1 MRRHFRQ
8 HAFLLLILLFSL
20 SLAGCYTML
29 RHPDVTDEYAIEE
42 IDEDVVIIDRCGAC
56 HAVDYPPPWVPPY
69 RHRGGGDG
77 EPGTVPERRG
87 IAGDKTP
94 VRGGSTGP
102 GVEALPLPGGGAGGA
117 GDTKTRE
124 TPTETPKETKEIIKK
139 EQPDTG
145 KTPVRRETDTQKS
158 DDKTKSDDKKKE

>member
-1 MRRHFRQ
+1 MRRRFRQ
-8 HAFLLLILLFSL
+8 HVFLLLTLLCSL
-20 SLAGCYTML
+20 ALAGCYTML
-29 RHPDVTDEYAIEE
+29 RHPDVTDEYAVEE

-56 HAVDYPPPWVPPY
+56 HAVAYPPRWIPP
-69 RHRGGGDG
+69 HRRRGDG
-77 EPGTVPERRG
+77 GPVPAPERRG

-102 GVEALPLPGGGAGGA
+102 GIDALPIPGGGAGGT

-124 TPTETPKETKEIIKK
+124 TPAETPKETKEIIKK

-145 KTPVRRETDTQKS
+145 KTPVRRENDTKKAD
-158 DDKTKSDDKKKE
+158 DDKTKSNDKKKE